1 MNSGFDMNKDLTAGR
16 GADTIL
22 SAAFCQR
29 HIPAA
34 LRYRGQLCRGGFPGI
49 DALAAIGNSYE
60 ITLIYQV
67 EGLSGIKKQS

>member
-34 LRYRGQLCRGGFPGI
+34 LRYRGQLRRG
-49 DALAAIGNSYE
+49 E
-60 ITLIYQV
+60 ISRHRCARRDREQL
-67 EGLSGIKKQS
+67 